1 MRRRAAILNWS
12 FIKKDKA
19 AAGEVSIAIIDSLL
33 QVNTTKTIIFG
44 LPARFSKHF
53 VRHRKMSVKVRGKN
67 KGRDGSECWHPA
79 PQKRNLNIFFSESLS
94 R

>member
-19 AAGEVSIAIIDSLL
+19 AAGEVVSIAIIDALL

-53 VRHRKMSVKVRGKN
+53 VRHRKMSVKVRGK
-67 KGRDGSECWHPA
+67 K
-79 PQKRNLNIFFSESLS
+79 
-94 R
+94 

>member
-19 AAGEVSIAIIDSLL
+19 AAGEVSIAIIDALL

-53 VRHRKMSVKVRGKN
+53 VRHRKMSVKVRGK
-67 KGRDGSECWHPA
+67 K
-79 PQKRNLNIFFSESLS
+79 
-94 R
+94 